1 MIRLGRATGRVTASA
16 LCVLFFGIHALAQFE
31 TRGTSPV
38 LFNLISVAVGD
49 FNHDGKLDIAVASSS
64 GKVAILLGRGDGTF
78 QPAAYYPTSTAY
90 SIAVADF
97 NHDGNLDLA
106 VSNRL
111 NQNIEIM
118 LGNGDGTFRSPVPYA
133 TTTGTEPTFVL
144 VGDFNNDGK
153 LDLLIC
159 DEPYI
164 SVMLGNGD
172 GTFQAPIDTTPS
184 LKPFAIALGYF
195 NDDRKLDVASVSGGD
210 VTILLGNGDG
220 TFATGETYLV
230 GSGLN
235 SVTSADFN
243 GDGKPDLAV
252 ADVFGGA
259 VIALL
264 GNGDGTFQP
273 PAYYPADFPGAIL
286 AADLNGDGKEDLAIV
301 SGFGGGEISVYVGN
315 GDGTFQP
322 AAPYTIGQQAGY
334 FAVGDFNGD
343 RRNDMVIPNASG
355 NDVGVLLNTGV
366 VSFSPTTPLVFPRQ
380 LVGTV
385 STAQTVTLTNSGA
398 TALSITSK
406 SVTGP
411 FQLSTSCGGSVAPA
425 ASCDLTVGFQPTVAG
440 AATGLVSLHDSAS
453 SKPQVIELNGMGT
466 VIGIS
471 PAQLTFPPQKVGTS
485 SQPQTVTVTNTGS
498 TAVSITSV
506 AIAGRNL
513 HDYSETHT
521 CGTQINAGATCKITV
536 TFTPG
541 AKGTRDALVNVN
553 DNGGGSPQR
562 VLLTGTG
569 S

>member
-1 MIRLGRATGRVTASA
+1 MLVLCLFGAA
-16 LCVLFFGIHALAQFE
+16 LPALAQFE
-31 TRGTSPV
+31 SRGSIAV
-38 LFNLISVAVGD
+38 EGAGVFSLAVGD
-49 FNHDGKLDIAVASSS
+49 FNGDGKLDVAAATEIGQVAV
-64 GKVAILLGRGDGTF
+64 LLGRGDGTF
-78 QPAAYYPTSTAY
+78 QSPVYYPTAFGY
-90 SIAVADF
+90 FIAVA
-97 NHDGNLDLA
+97 NLRHNGILDLA
-106 VSNRL
+106 VSERL
-111 NQNIEIM
+111 DQNISVL
-118 LGNGDGTFRSPVPYA
+118 LGNGDGTFQSPVPYS
-133 TTTGTEPTFVL
+133 TSTGTEPTSVL

-159 DEPYI
+159 DEPYV
-164 SVMLGNGD
+164 SVMLGNGN

-184 LKPFAIALGYF
+184 LQPEALGVGYF
-195 NDDRKLDVASVSGGD
+195 NHDRKLDVASISGGN

-220 TFATGETYLV
+220 TFTTGATYLV
-230 GSGLN
+230 GTELN
-235 SVTSADFN
+235 SVAVADFN
-243 GDGKPDLAV
+243 GDGKQDLAI
-252 ADVFGGA
+252 ADGLGGQI
-259 VIALL
+259 VVLL

-273 PAYYPADFPGAIL
+273 PVDYPAYFPGAII
-286 AADLNGDGKEDLAIV
+286 AADLNEDGKQDLVVTNA
-301 SGFGGGEISVYVGN
+301 GPGMISVYSGN

-322 AAPYTIGQQAGY
+322 PASYIVGKEIGYTAA
-334 FAVGDFNGD
+334 GDFNGD
-343 RRNDMVIPNASG
+343 HLIDIAVPDFSG
-355 NDVGVLLNTGV
+355 SDVGVLLNTGI
-366 VSFSPTTPLVFPRQ
+366 VSFSPTTPLLFPRQ

-425 ASCDLTVGFQPTVAG
+425 ASCDLTVSFQPSVAG

-471 PAQLTFPPQKVGTS
+471 PAQLTFSPQKVGS
-485 SQPQTVTVTNTGS
+485 SSKPQAVTVTNTSS
-498 TAVSITSV
+498 TPVSITSV
-506 AIAGRNL
+506 AIAGRI
-513 HDYSETHT
+513 SATIQR
-521 CGTQINAGATCKITV
+521 CGTQINAGAICKITV

-553 DNGGGSPQR
+553 DNGGGSPQG